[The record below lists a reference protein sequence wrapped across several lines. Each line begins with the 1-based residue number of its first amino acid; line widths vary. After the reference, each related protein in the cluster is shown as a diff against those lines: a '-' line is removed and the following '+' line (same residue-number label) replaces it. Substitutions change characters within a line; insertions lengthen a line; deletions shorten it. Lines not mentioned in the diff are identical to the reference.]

1 MMANTVSERLEWY
14 RGYVPLFPYE
24 FNPSDPKK
32 VEQHCRQLA
41 HFRQLAFKNPL
52 HPGLAFDITIAP
64 RHEAVRTDSKFRLL
78 PQFALQGG
86 DFQFVLKNAIQCE
99 PELGLSQIWVAEV
112 RKKGSPEPES
122 SWGQVVLKLF
132 QASLLRFPQPTWQDP
147 FSEYSCPRQL
157 ACVEELVYN
166 SLQDIQGW
174 IVPYFYGKH
183 RLTLP
188 NGEST
193 RVNVLEYIDGMTLA
207 QLHDMYP
214 THMTTPLKPKLHHE
228 LLEKLKELYFP
239 AMQGIFEIG
248 ARHIVLCDL
257 NPENIM
263 IGPSLNQVVFI
274 DFGHAFINTPKE
286 VVDSY
291 RNSLK
296 LATCVIGCCRRHRA
310 DVTKWAKRCLSADL
324 QVPTSSPL

>member
-1 MMANTVSERLEWY
+1 MADTVSEMEWY

-24 FNPSDPKK
+24 FDPSDPK
-32 VEQHCRQLA
+32 
-41 HFRQLAFKNPL
+41 NN
-52 HPGLAFDITIAP
+52 
-64 RHEAVRTDSKFRLL
+64 SKFREL

-112 RKKGSPEPES
+112 RKKGGPEPESS

-174 IVPYFYGKH
+174 TIPYFYGKH

-228 LLEKLKELYFP
+228 LLEKLKELYVP
-239 AMQGIFEIG
+239 AMQGISEIN

-257 NPENIM
+257 EPENIM
-263 IGPSLNQVVFI
+263 IAPEPSLNQVVFI

-296 LATCVIGCCRRHRA
+296 LATCIIGCCRRHRA
-310 DVTKWAKRCLSADL
+310 DVTKGAKRCLSADL